1 MPRLRTAGPAVLL
14 LLLLTATGTAAARF
28 DFVEPPRRN
37 AKDRKMDFME
47 DDRAVFS
54 MPAALSL
61 WGELLCVADAREGSI
76 KLFSKEGTYL
86 KEIGR
91 AGRGP
96 AEFDQPSSLAGLAEN
111 LFVADA
117 FNQRVQVLDA
127 DGRYQ
132 GGFKLTEYPN
142 QLVVLGRDRVVVSH
156 HPSLPPRV
164 EKLVRGY
171 DGKGVLRW
179 EVEAARVSSDAI
191 YDLFRNQLV
200 LMSGEDGTFYVAH
213 KCDDAAITRYDGE
226 GRRLGRIEIAREGA
240 PRTVALPLRTG
251 RREVSPVCWDCAFAG
266 GRFFVLLPE
275 FLDGR
280 DIGPGRIIRVLDG
293 AGRPQ
298 EEIVLPAPV
307 KRIRVEGDR
316 IYAFDAE
323 NALRIFEVV
332 R

>member
-1 MPRLRTAGPAVLL
+1 MPKLRTAGLT
-14 LLLLTATGTAAARF
+14 LLLLTAVGTAAERPG
-28 DFVEPPRRN
+28 FVEVPRRS
-37 AKDRKMDFME
+37 ARDLKADFAD
-47 DDRAVFS
+47 DDRAIFS

-61 WGELLCVADAREGSI
+61 WGEFLCVADAREGSV

-86 KEIGR
+86 GEIGR

-96 AEFDQPSSLAGLAEN
+96 GEFDQPSSLAGHAEN

-117 FNQRVQVLDA
+117 FNHRVQVMDA
-127 DGRYQ
+127 EGRYR

-142 QLVVLGRDRVVVSH
+142 QLVVLGQDRVIVSH
-156 HPSLPPRV
+156 HPSLPPQA
-164 EKLVRGY
+164 EKLVRCY
-171 DGKGVLRW
+171 DGKGALRW
-179 EVEAARVSSDAI
+179 EIESALVSSDAI

-200 LMSGEDGTFYVAH
+200 LMSGEDGTFFIAH
-213 KCDDAAITRYDGE
+213 KCDNAAITRYDGE
-226 GRRLGRIEIAREGA
+226 GRRLGRVEIAREGA

-251 RREVSPVCWDCAFAG
+251 RREVTPICWDCAFEG

-280 DIGPGRIIRVLDG
+280 DIGPGRIIRVIDG
-293 AGRPQ
+293 AGRPL
-298 EEIVLPAPV
+298 EEIALPDPV

-323 NALRIFEVV
+323 NALRIFEVI